1 VMSEE
6 RTTRVEL
13 DSNGTV
19 WELLPNGSRRVAVD
33 RTDRARLA
41 AMTEEEINA
50 NALADPDNPP
60 LTPEEIQEL
69 RPVPNPRR
77 IRDRLGLT
85 QVEFARTFEIPLG
98 TLRDWEQ
105 SVSEPDMAAKTL
117 LRVIE
122 QDPDAVRHALRKA
135 SSPLSHAIHE

>member
-1 VMSEE
+1 
-6 RTTRVEL
+6 
-13 DSNGTV
+13 
-19 WELLPNGSRRVAVD
+19 
-33 RTDRARLA
+33 
-41 AMTEEEINA
+41 MTEDEIEA

-60 LTPEEIQEL
+60 LMPEEIEEL

-77 IRDRLGLT
+77 IRNRLGLT

-122 QDPDAVRHALRKA
+122 QDPDAVRQALWEANR
-135 SSPLSHAIHE
+135 SLSHAIHE